1 MLSNS
6 AGDASSTS
14 PIVGN
19 DTDRSPDDD
28 SRVGSGG
35 PGPGTATVADDLSKD
50 GDPVDAPSATDGS
63 NGDNPQGPHTFPIY
77 KPGDPEYED
86 WIDGWGRRENSARE
100 DPVPDSKPSRPSWV
114 PWGACDRWIPP
125 YPGTTYETFV
135 PSDGGPAR
143 RRFSDGY
150 RGD

>member
-1 MLSNS
+1 MWSNS
-6 AGDASSTS
+6 AGVTSSD
-14 PIVGN
+14 PPAAGN
-19 DTDRSPDDD
+19 NSDL
-28 SRVGSGG
+28 GSGG

-63 NGDNPQGPHTFPIY
+63 NGEYLLFELHTFPIY

-86 WIDGWGRRENSARE
+86 WIDGWDRRENSARE

-135 PSDGGPAR
+135 TSDGGPAR
-143 RRFSDGY
+143 HMFSDGY